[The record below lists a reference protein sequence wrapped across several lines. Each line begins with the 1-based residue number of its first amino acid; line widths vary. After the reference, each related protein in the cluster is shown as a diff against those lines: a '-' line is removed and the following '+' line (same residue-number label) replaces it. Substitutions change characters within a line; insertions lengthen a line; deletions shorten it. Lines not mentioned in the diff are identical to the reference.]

1 MNIFA
6 GILIIMGIFSF
17 TWLCLK
23 DIRTLK
29 KDWKESKR
37 KIDYEE
43 EIRNFKN

>member
-1 MNIFA
+1 M
-6 GILIIMGIFSF
+6 GIGLII
-17 TWLCLK
+17 WLALMIVATIK
-23 DIRTLK
+23 VVKPLR